1 MEDKTR
7 LLLYIMFLQAMD
19 IFTTY
24 IAIYCGARELNPVV
38 YYLLD
43 KPLLLFIM
51 KVLVGLAVYIIA
63 NGKKTVLLIY
73 TLIMLQA
80 IILNTCNI
88 VTCLME

>member
-19 IFTTY
+19 ILTTY
-24 IAIYCGARELNPVV
+24 IAISCGARELNPVV